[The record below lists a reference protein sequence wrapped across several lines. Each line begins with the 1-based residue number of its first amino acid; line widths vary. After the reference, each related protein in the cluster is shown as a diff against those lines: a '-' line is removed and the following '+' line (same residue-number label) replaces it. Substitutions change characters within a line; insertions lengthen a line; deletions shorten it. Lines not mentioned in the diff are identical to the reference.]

1 MLYANGALQVTTDET
16 PIESNTYFLGK
27 GKVDVLWN
35 YVFIGDAYNLQKS
48 GLWHHP
54 LTAYTCTL
62 QIHDHSVSAA
72 HLSYCR
78 L

>member
-48 GLWHHP
+48 GL
-54 LTAYTCTL
+54 
-62 QIHDHSVSAA
+62 
-72 HLSYCR
+72 
-78 L
+78 